1 VPQLVEPD
9 RTQVTAQLAGTG
21 KPSSASEILPGTAE
35 IAASIEAARPGE
47 QPLLRRLLH
56 RSQELERERLA
67 SLYTCAGY
75 GEMPWRRASRT
86 ISTRPL
92 APSLARIR
100 EM

>member
-1 VPQLVEPD
+1 MPQLVEPD

-21 KPSSASEILPGTAE
+21 KPSSASEILLCT
-35 IAASIEAARPGE
+35 
-47 QPLLRRLLH
+47 
-56 RSQELERERLA
+56 SQDLERERLA